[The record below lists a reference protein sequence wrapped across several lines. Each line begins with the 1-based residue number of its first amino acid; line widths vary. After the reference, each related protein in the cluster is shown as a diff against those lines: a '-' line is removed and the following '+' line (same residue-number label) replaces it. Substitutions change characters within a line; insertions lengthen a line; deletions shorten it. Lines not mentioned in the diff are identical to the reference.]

1 MSFKGKMK
9 QGRYALLTAAVLACL
24 GATHGYAAED
34 AGVRS
39 DKSNFA
45 EGIHVDVDF
54 DKEML
59 KNAPYTKTTISHADL
74 DRRKPH
80 KLSDA
85 LAAEQGGTNN
95 R

>member
-24 GATHGYAAED
+24 GVTHGYAAED
-34 AGVRS
+34 AGVGS

-54 DKEML
+54 DKEIL
-59 KNAPYTKTTISHADL
+59 KNAPLYQDDHSPCRSRSQETA
-74 DRRKPH
+74 
-80 KLSDA
+80 
-85 LAAEQGGTNN
+85 
-95 R
+95 